1 MASKRDK
8 ALRSVLK
15 QAGLPKPPAQFTP
28 EVMREIEAM
37 AGKEVYTNPIL
48 KRALQRHG
56 HVTPAANFTYK
67 VLNKTRHRLPDPT
80 YPPVIGKKIWVAMGV
95 FVFFYV
101 VAAIVIG
108 LGDRVPTGLP
118 YTPPLASVIRL
129 LPANFRESLSYLGL
143 ITFTA
148 CLLLTLDYHFVK
160 KRRRPGRVA

>member
-28 EVMREIEAM
+28 EVMREIEA
-37 AGKEVYTNPIL
+37 IL